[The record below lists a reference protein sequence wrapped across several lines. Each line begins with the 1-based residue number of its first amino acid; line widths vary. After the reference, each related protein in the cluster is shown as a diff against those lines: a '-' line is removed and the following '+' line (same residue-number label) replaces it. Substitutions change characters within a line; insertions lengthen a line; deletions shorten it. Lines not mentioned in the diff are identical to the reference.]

1 MSRKMFSAVLVLT
14 LLISL
19 LAACSGNGSGN
30 NPPAAGSDGSPAPAD
45 SGGGQ
50 AATADYGD
58 TGGLALPLVD
68 KPTTI
73 KMLVVSD
80 STKLNE
86 KWAVQELERRTGVK
100 VNLEFYSTATFKE
113 KLNFI
118 LASGKL
124 PDIIHGPSLAELN
137 DLGGKGA
144 FAAINDYLDQL
155 PNFKALYVDNPENNW
170 VMKSYSDEKGNL
182 YTWPTYGIN
191 REVNHGFLYRKDIF
205 EKQNIPL
212 WTNQDEFYQA
222 LKKLKELYPNSVPYS
237 SKTQA
242 NIFRD
247 WGHSWGL
254 SGYPSN
260 YDEETKQWEFSFT
273 QPEFKEMLDFMKKLY
288 NEGLLDPEFMTDTS
302 ANWTA
307 KMTSNNSFVTYDWIG
322 RLDMFAT
329 QAKDA
334 IPDYDLRYG
343 NPIGPSGKT
352 LSLPKIATFG
362 HAVAKNKNTEV
373 SMKLLDYL
381 TSPSGAELMTVGQEG
396 VNYELDE
403 NGRPVYPELKDLE
416 LVDIKSL
423 EDKYGLW
430 TQGFYVRTDSRS
442 VYYNFTEKEQE
453 AQDMMKDKK
462 LALDPVLKFTD
473 EETSTIAELTQ
484 ALQKAGEEFSAKYV
498 LTASHGQAEWDAWL
512 QQAKKLGEDEFVGAY
527 NAAQARYD
535 AE

>member
-1 MSRKMFSAVLVLT
+1 MSKKMFSAALVLT

-30 NPPAAGSDGSPAPAD
+30 NPPAAGSDGSTAPAD

-118 LASGKL
+118 LASGDL

-155 PNFKALYVDNPENNW
+155 PNFKALYVDNPDNNW

-205 EKQNIPL
+205 DKHNIPL
-212 WTNQDEFYQA
+212 WTNQDKFYQA
-222 LKKLKELYPNSVPYS
+222 LKKLKELYPNSVHM
-237 SKTQA
+237 A
-242 NIFRD
+242 
-247 WGHSWGL
+247 
-254 SGYPSN
+254 
-260 YDEETKQWEFSFT
+260 
-273 QPEFKEMLDFMKKLY
+273 
-288 NEGLLDPEFMTDTS
+288 
-302 ANWTA
+302 
-307 KMTSNNSFVTYDWIG
+307 
-322 RLDMFAT
+322 
-329 QAKDA
+329 
-334 IPDYDLRYG
+334 DLRHQ
-343 NPIGPSGKT
+343 P
-352 LSLPKIATFG
+352 
-362 HAVAKNKNTEV
+362 
-373 SMKLLDYL
+373 
-381 TSPSGAELMTVGQEG
+381 
-396 VNYELDE
+396 
-403 NGRPVYPELKDLE
+403 
-416 LVDIKSL
+416 
-423 EDKYGLW
+423 
-430 TQGFYVRTDSRS
+430 
-442 VYYNFTEKEQE
+442 
-453 AQDMMKDKK
+453 
-462 LALDPVLKFTD
+462 
-473 EETSTIAELTQ
+473 
-484 ALQKAGEEFSAKYV
+484 
-498 LTASHGQAEWDAWL
+498 
-512 QQAKKLGEDEFVGAY
+512 
-527 NAAQARYD
+527 
-535 AE
+535 